1 MSVPQQLLFFF
12 AIIVLPML
20 FMVLCGK
27 MRIEKVPHPPYIPY
41 FVLFG
46 SLGGWILS
54 HTLFTKM
61 WVMGLVIIASFAIA
75 STAAIIVSLVLL
87 LITYKRTPYHNIALV
102 GSLAYIAYIGT
113 LFFVAKMFV

>member
-1 MSVPQQLLFFF
+1 MPLAQQLLFFF

-20 FMVLCGK
+20 FMILCGK
-27 MRIEKVPHPPYIPY
+27 MKIEKVPHPPYIPY

-54 HTLFTKM
+54 YTLFIKM
-61 WVMGLVIIASFAIA
+61 WMMGIMIILSFAIA
-75 STAAIIVSLVLL
+75 STAAIIVSLIML

-113 LFFVAKMFV
+113 LFFVI